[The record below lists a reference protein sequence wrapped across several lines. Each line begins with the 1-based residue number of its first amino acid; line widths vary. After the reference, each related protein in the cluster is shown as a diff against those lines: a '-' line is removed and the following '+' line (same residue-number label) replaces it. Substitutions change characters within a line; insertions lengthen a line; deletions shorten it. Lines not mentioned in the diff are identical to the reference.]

1 MAISGLV
8 KEELIFRNMEH
19 PDEKTL
25 AWLPNVRMMFKSRPD
40 RDAQFDLVVR
50 SLIDGLHTRLLLN
63 RSVPDRAQRVTVL
76 RTSPRKL
83 SKKSKA

>member
-1 MAISGLV
+1 
-8 KEELIFRNMEH
+8 MEH

-50 SLIDGLHTRLLLN
+50 SLIEGLHMRLLLARGTAHAQTASTVQTSAVQTSAAP
-63 RSVPDRAQRVTVL
+63 RSA
-76 RTSPRKL
+76 SRKA
-83 SKKSKA
+83 SKRGKG